1 MRSCALRTLRPAIP
15 SPLPKSTPPS
25 SKRSAALPNITR
37 SLRSATI
44 SRSSAPRALLPSSQT
59 LAAINFSRRGTR
71 SASSSSSS
79 SNASMRRSRQAFSA
93 PSKQTSD
100 LNPKGDLN
108 SIASISVS
116 STISTPWSEPSASKP
131 RDLSLEREQNSR
143 YRHDNGLKRNGF
155 NRHRALVCLLAYD
168 PFPRTGV
175 RFPDHASG
183 DSGIET
189 ALELREQLQDLIVG
203 GPEGA
208 AS

>member
-1 MRSCALRTLRPAIP
+1 
-15 SPLPKSTPPS
+15 PLPKSTPPS
-25 SKRSAALPNITR
+25 SKCSAALPNITR

-59 LAAINFSRRGTR
+59 FADINFSRRGTR

-143 YRHDNGLKRNGF
+143 YRHDNGLIAAGN
-155 NRHRALVCLLAYD
+155 AM
-168 PFPRTGV
+168 PRRT
-175 RFPDHASG
+175 SG
-183 DSGIET
+183 QG
-189 ALELREQLQDLIVG
+189 
-203 GPEGA
+203 
-208 AS
+208 

>member
-143 YRHDNGLKRNGF
+143 YRHDNGLIV
-155 NRHRALVCLLAYD
+155 LVLTKFSLLAD
-168 PFPRTGV
+168 
-175 RFPDHASG
+175 
-183 DSGIET
+183 
-189 ALELREQLQDLIVG
+189 LQDCVG
-203 GPEGA
+203 GQVSGCLTYQIGT
-208 AS
+208 SF

>member
-1 MRSCALRTLRPAIP
+1 MRSSALRTLQLAIP

-131 RDLSLEREQNSR
+131 PDLSLEREQNSR
-143 YRHDNGLKRNGF
+143 YRHDNGL
-155 NRHRALVCLLAYD
+155 
-168 PFPRTGV
+168 
-175 RFPDHASG
+175 
-183 DSGIET
+183 IEI
-189 ALELREQLQDLIVG
+189 LQLSLQFIMGKFEL
-203 GPEGA
+203 GPANEGQ
-208 AS
+208 

>member
-1 MRSCALRTLRPAIP
+1 MRSCVLRPLRPAIP

-116 STISTPWSEPSASKP
+116 STISTPGSEPSASKP

-143 YRHDNGLKRNGF
+143 YRHDNGLTDASSNGTPHRN
-155 NRHRALVCLLAYD
+155 NAARAARIYRRD
-168 PFPRTGV
+168 RWQGSFV
-175 RFPDHASG
+175 RRG
-183 DSGIET
+183 DF
-189 ALELREQLQDLIVG
+189 RY
-203 GPEGA
+203 GPEHFR
-208 AS
+208 ST

>member
-25 SKRSAALPNITR
+25 SKHSAALPNITR

-143 YRHDNGLKRNGF
+143 YRHDNGLTI
-155 NRHRALVCLLAYD
+155 
-168 PFPRTGV
+168 RTKLG
-175 RFPDHASG
+175 HK
-183 DSGIET
+183 IK
-189 ALELREQLQDLIVG
+189 DLIYRLYYRIA
-203 GPEGA
+203 PLNTNLYLQFRLKGA
-208 AS
+208 LQTLEDFITGAFVIDYC